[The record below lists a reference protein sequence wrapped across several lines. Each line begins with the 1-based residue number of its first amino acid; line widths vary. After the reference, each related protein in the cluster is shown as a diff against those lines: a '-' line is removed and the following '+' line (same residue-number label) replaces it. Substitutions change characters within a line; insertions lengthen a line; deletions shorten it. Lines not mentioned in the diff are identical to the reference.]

1 MKVRFHC
8 MIMKIQSIFAI
19 LMLLAVTML
28 AGCSSEDDKIRE
40 LENGPFE
47 GIIYS
52 SGGKPVESSPLSV
65 FFTKELHS
73 PYYYETEDGRHL
85 KDMTFFDEGNKDSC
99 LIINSVEDFQT
110 VYKGSSPLPEV
121 DFSNNS
127 IFLCRTS
134 VPEGSY
140 KIYKASLSDHG
151 ENYILDLGLVHYTSG
166 ISTCMVI
173 PVFYWKLMSKM
184 ENKEVVIDKSVTD
197 SER

>member
-1 MKVRFHC
+1 M
-8 MIMKIQSIFAI
+8 
-19 LMLLAVTML
+19 
-28 AGCSSEDDKIRE
+28 AGCSSEDDKIVE
-40 LENGPFE
+40 LQNGPFE

-52 SGGKPVESSPLSV
+52 SGGKPVESSSLSV

-99 LIINSVEDFQT
+99 LIINSIEDFQT

-134 VPEGSY
+134 VPEG
-140 KIYKASLSDHG
+140 
-151 ENYILDLGLVHYTSG
+151 G

>member
-1 MKVRFHC
+1 MMKKLF
-8 MIMKIQSIFAI
+8 MIAAI
-19 LMLLAVTML
+19 ALLGGMLV
-28 AGCSSEDDKIRE
+28 GCSSDDDKIVE
-40 LENGPFE
+40 LQNGPFE
-47 GIIYS
+47 GIVYS
-52 SGGKPVESSPLSV
+52 SGGKAVESSPLSV

-85 KDMTFFDEGNKDSC
+85 KDMTFFDDGYKDSC
-99 LIINSVEDFQT
+99 LIINSREEFQA

-140 KIYKASLSDHG
+140 RIYKASLSDHG
-151 ENYILDLGLVHYTSG
+151 ANYILDLGLVHYTGG

-173 PVFYWKLMSKM
+173 PVFYWKLMPKM

>member
-1 MKVRFHC
+1 MKKLFIVA
-8 MIMKIQSIFAI
+8 AI
-19 LMLLAVTML
+19 ALLGGMVT
-28 AGCSSEDDKIRE
+28 ACSSEDDKIRE

-173 PVFYWKLMSKM
+173 PVFYWKLMPKM

>member
-8 MIMKIQSIFAI
+8 MITKIQSIFAI

-73 PYYYETEDGRHL
+73 PY
-85 KDMTFFDEGNKDSC
+85 
-99 LIINSVEDFQT
+99 
-110 VYKGSSPLPEV
+110 EV

-173 PVFYWKLMSKM
+173 PVFYWKLMPKM

>member
-1 MKVRFHC
+1 

-65 FFTKELHS
+65 FFTKELQS

-99 LIINSVEDFQT
+99 LIINSQEEFQA

-173 PVFYWKLMSKM
+173 PVFYWKLMPKM